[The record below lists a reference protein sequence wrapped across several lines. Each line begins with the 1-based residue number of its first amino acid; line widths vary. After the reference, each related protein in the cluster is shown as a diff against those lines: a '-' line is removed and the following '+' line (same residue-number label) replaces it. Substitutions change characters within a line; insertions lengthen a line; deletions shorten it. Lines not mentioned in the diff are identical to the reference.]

1 MAGTYEKV
9 GQTDFFE
16 KLKWRKWRKRVFK
29 YKGATTHRGQGL
41 YHLWGIIS
49 KQLVVD
55 TGVDVEVVGEFLKL
69 IIISSSTII

>member
-41 YHLWGIIS
+41 YHL
-49 KQLVVD
+49 
-55 TGVDVEVVGEFLKL
+55 
-69 IIISSSTII
+69 